1 MHYIKFNLL
10 AMQHLLAMFGA
21 TVLVPFITH
30 MDTSIALLSA
40 GVGTL
45 IFHLFTKGVV
55 PVFLGSSFAFIPV
68 ILLTLQNYDHAH
80 LKGGIIS
87 AGLVY
92 IFIAFM
98 IKLYGNDKISKLFP
112 AIVLGPIIM
121 AIGLRLTPIALSM
134 AGYSNDNIDFKSLSL
149 AGVALFVMIFVS
161 FLQKS
166 FFRFI
171 PILVAIIVSYLFALY
186 LGMVDLTPVKNAPWF
201 GLSDGAI
208 NTILTMPAFNASVI
222 FLVAPIALV
231 TFVEHIGD
239 INTNGAVVGK
249 DFVKNPGLHRTLLGD
264 GLATLFAGLIGGPA
278 NTTYSEN
285 TAVLASTKVY
295 NPTLLRLT
303 ALFAILIALVAK
315 ISVLITTLPTP
326 IMGGISLILFGLIF
340 SIGLKNMMKDNL
352 NFNNYK
358 NLIIPAC
365 VISVGVFVNSIKITD
380 NLVISGL
387 FLATILGVV
396 LNKLLPDMD

>member
-1 MHYIKFNLL
+1 MNYVKFNLL

-40 GVGTL
+40 GIGTL

-92 IFIAFM
+92 IAIAFM

-112 AIVLGPIIM
+112 SIVLGPIIM

-134 AGYSNDNIDFKSLSL
+134 AGYSNDNMDYKSLFL
-149 AGVALFVMIFVS
+149 AFVALFVMIFVS
-161 FLQKS
+161 FIQKS

-171 PILVAIIVSYLFALY
+171 PILVSIIVSYLVALY
-186 LGMVDLTPVKNAPWF
+186 LGMVDLSAVKNSPWF

-208 NTILTMPAFNASVI
+208 NTILTMPQFSVSVI

-239 INTNGAVVGK
+239 INTNGSVVGK

-295 NPTLLRLT
+295 NPVLLRLT

-315 ISVLITTLPTP
+315 ISILITTLPTP

-387 FLATILGVV
+387 FLATVLGVV
-396 LNKLLPDMD
+396 LNKVLPDMD